1 MRIAL
6 VSDAFTPQVSGVV
19 TVLRRIVE
27 TVGRAGHDAAVVA
40 PEYPDSQPGHGVSE
54 LRVPSVAFPPYPAIR
69 LSLPRLRRVAHFLDA
84 FGPDLVHVVTEG
96 PLGFLGRHYAL
107 RRDKPLVT
115 SYHTH
120 FPMYCRYYG
129 VPALE
134 SVVWK
139 FLAWFH
145 GPAQVIHTPGETAR
159 DALRLRGLTQASI
172 WGRGVDTAVFH
183 PGRRS
188 VAARRR
194 LGVRDDQV
202 LILHVGRLAAEK
214 NLAVLADA
222 FVLCAQALGPRAV
235 FAVAGDGPSA
245 HGLYRR
251 LPETRKLGFIPV
263 ADLAEVY
270 ACADVCVFPS
280 HTETCGLVAL
290 EAMASGVAVVAAD
303 AAGFPESIVHG
314 RTGVLVPPHDAR
326 GFALEVVR
334 LCLDPERRH
343 LLGAAARR
351 FAETRDSAAEDD
363 DLLAQYAVVAR
374 LRAPR
379 NAPGWSAG
387 REGAAA

>member
-1 MRIAL
+1 
-6 VSDAFTPQVSGVV
+6 
-19 TVLRRIVE
+19 
-27 TVGRAGHDAAVVA
+27 
-40 PEYPDSQPGHGVSE
+40 
-54 LRVPSVAFPPYPAIR
+54 
-69 LSLPRLRRVAHFLDA
+69 
-84 FGPDLVHVVTEG
+84 
-96 PLGFLGRHYAL
+96 
-107 RRDKPLVT
+107 
-115 SYHTH
+115 
-120 FPMYCRYYG
+120 
-129 VPALE
+129 
-134 SVVWK
+134 
-139 FLAWFH
+139 
-145 GPAQVIHTPGETAR
+145 
-159 DALRLRGLTQASI
+159 
-172 WGRGVDTAVFH
+172 VDTAVFH